1 MRLRARNLLLRYRLI
16 PWALSAAPQLR
27 SKLARV
33 FQGQRKKAGVDA
45 MDDVEKRVIGK
56 VMRRLIPFLIL
67 CYFVAYLD
75 RVNVGFAKLHMNQA
89 LGFSEAAFGLGAG
102 LFFIAYFLF
111 EVPSNLFLERVG
123 ARVWIARIMISWGIV
138 SGAFA
143 FIPQISAATGLS
155 NETVFYTL
163 RLLLGACEAGFFP
176 GIIFYLTLWFPAV
189 YRARVISLF
198 MLAIPISSIIGSPIS
213 GLLLNLRGLGLD
225 GWQWLFILDALPSVI
240 AGIGVLFYLTDF
252 PRQAHWLKADE
263 IAWLENV
270 QATEKRNKEKVEHL
284 SLFQA
289 LTDVRILM
297 CALVYFCLNA
307 ASYGVAFFLPTII
320 KGFGVSDTQTGLLA
334 ALPFIFGAIG
344 MVLLG
349 RHSDR
354 TMERKGHVAVALLM
368 AAIGIGISGLVSSP
382 VLIMALLCFAQ
393 IGVSAVPPMFWPL
406 PASFL
411 TGASAAAGIAAIN
424 SLGNLSGFAGPYAMG
439 YLKDLTG
446 TFTTGLLLLAGCA
459 VVGAAVVMSL
469 RIDVR
474 REQAAGEVA
483 LAH

>member
-1 MRLRARNLLLRYRLI
+1 
-16 PWALSAAPQLR
+16 
-27 SKLARV
+27 
-33 FQGQRKKAGVDA
+33 
-45 MDDVEKRVIGK
+45 MDDVEKRTTGK
-56 VMRRLIPFLIL
+56 VLRRLIPFLIL

-102 LFFIAYFLF
+102 LFFIGYFLF
-111 EVPSNLFLERVG
+111 EVPSNIFLEKVG
-123 ARVWIARIMISWGIV
+123 ARVWIARIMITWGIV
-138 SGAFA
+138 SAAFA
-143 FIPQISAATGLS
+143 FIPSISSATGVS
-155 NETVFYTL
+155 KEGVFYTL

-176 GIIFYLTLWFPAV
+176 GIIFYLTLWFPAA

-213 GLLLNLRGLGLD
+213 GMLLGLTGWGLE
-225 GWQWLFILDALPSVI
+225 GWQWLFILEALPSVLV
-240 AGIGVLFYLTDF
+240 GVGVLVYLTDF
-252 PRQAHWLKADE
+252 PHQARWLQPGE
-263 IAWLENV
+263 VAWLENV
-270 QATEKRNKEKVEHL
+270 LATEKKNKEEVEHL
-284 SLFQA
+284 SLWQS
-289 LTDVRILM
+289 LTDPRIFL

-334 ALPFIFGAIG
+334 ALPFVFGGIG

-354 TMERKGHVAVALLM
+354 TMERKGHVALALLM
-368 AAIGIGISGLVSSP
+368 ATVGIGLSGLVSNP
-382 VLIMALLCFAQ
+382 VIVMALLCFAQ
-393 IGVSAVPPMFWPL
+393 IGVSSVPPMFWPL
-406 PASFL
+406 PASLL

-446 TFTTGLLLLAGCA
+446 TFTAGLLLLSGCA
-459 VVGAAVVMSL
+459 LIGAIIVVML

-474 REQAAGEVA
+474 REQSSSEIAM
-483 LAH
+483 AH

>member
-1 MRLRARNLLLRYRLI
+1 
-16 PWALSAAPQLR
+16 
-27 SKLARV
+27 
-33 FQGQRKKAGVDA
+33 
-45 MDDVEKRVIGK
+45 
-56 VMRRLIPFLIL
+56 
-67 CYFVAYLD
+67 
-75 RVNVGFAKLHMNQA
+75 MNQA
-89 LGFSEAAFGLGAG
+89 LGFSDAAFGLGAG

-111 EVPSNLFLERVG
+111 EVPSNIFLERVG
-123 ARVWIARIMISWGIV
+123 ARLWIARIMISWGIV
-138 SGAFA
+138 SAAFA
-143 FIPQISAATGLS
+143 FIPSIAAATGVS
-155 NETVFYTL
+155 NEGVFYTL
-163 RLLLGACEAGFFP
+163 RLLLGAFEAGFFP

-189 YRARVISLF
+189 YRARVISFF
-198 MLAIPISSIIGSPIS
+198 MLAIPISSIVGAPIS
-213 GLLLNLRGLGLD
+213 GILLNVSGWGLE
-225 GWQWLFILDALPSVI
+225 GWQWLFILEALPSVLV
-240 AGIGVLFYLTDF
+240 GFCVLFYLTDF
-252 PRQAHWLKADE
+252 PRQARWLQKDE

-289 LTDVRILM
+289 LTDSRILL

-320 KGFGVSDTQTGLLA
+320 KNFGVSDTQTGLLA
-334 ALPFIFGAIG
+334 ALPFVFGAIG

-368 AAIGIGISGLVSSP
+368 AAIGIGFSGLISNPIIV
-382 VLIMALLCFAQ
+382 MALLCFAQ
-393 IGVSAVPPMFWPL
+393 IGVSAVPAMFWPL

-424 SLGNLSGFAGPYAMG
+424 SLGNLSGFAGPFAMG

-446 TFTTGLLLLAGCA
+446 NFTVGLLLLAGCA
-459 VVGAAVVMSL
+459 VLGAAVVMSL
-469 RIDVR
+469 RIDAK
-474 REQAAGEVA
+474 REQSLGEVA

>member
-1 MRLRARNLLLRYRLI
+1 LPKVATDQKPEAN
-16 PWALSAAPQLR
+16 
-27 SKLARV
+27 
-33 FQGQRKKAGVDA
+33 A
-45 MDDVEKRVIGK
+45 MEEIEKRVIGK

-111 EVPSNLFLERVG
+111 EVPSNIFLERVG
-123 ARVWIARIMISWGIV
+123 ARLWIARIMISWGIV
-138 SGAFA
+138 SAAFA
-143 FIPQISAATGLS
+143 FIPWIVGATGVS
-155 NETVFYTL
+155 NEGVFYTL

-189 YRARVISLF
+189 YRARVISYF
-198 MLAIPISSIIGSPIS
+198 MLAIPISSIVGSPIS
-213 GLLLNLRGLGLD
+213 GMLLNLSGLGLE
-225 GWQWLFILDALPSVI
+225 GWQWLFIIEALPSVLM
-240 AGIGVLFYLTDF
+240 GLGVLFYLTDF
-252 PRQAHWLKADE
+252 PRQARWLQNDE

-270 QATEKRNKEKVEHL
+270 QATEKRNKERVEHL

-289 LTDVRILM
+289 LTDTRILL

-320 KGFGVSDTQTGLLA
+320 KNFGVSDTQTGLLA
-334 ALPFIFGAIG
+334 ALPFVFGALG

-349 RHSDR
+349 RHSDH
-354 TMERKGHVAVALLM
+354 TMERKGHIAVTLLM
-368 AAIGIGISGLVSSP
+368 AAIGIGLSGLVSSP
-382 VLIMALLCFAQ
+382 IIVMALLCFAQ
-393 IGVSAVPPMFWPL
+393 IGVSSVPAMFWPL

-424 SLGNLSGFAGPYAMG
+424 SLGNLSGFAGPFAMG
-439 YLKDLTG
+439 YLKDLSG
-446 TFTTGLLLLAGCA
+446 DFTVGLLLLAGCA
-459 VVGAAVVMSL
+459 VLGAAVVMSL
-469 RIDVR
+469 RIDAK
-474 REQAAGEVA
+474 REQSSGEVA

>member
-1 MRLRARNLLLRYRLI
+1 
-16 PWALSAAPQLR
+16 
-27 SKLARV
+27 
-33 FQGQRKKAGVDA
+33 
-45 MDDVEKRVIGK
+45 MDDLEKRVIGK

-75 RVNVGFAKLHMNQA
+75 RVNVSFAKLQMNEA

-123 ARVWIARIMISWGIV
+123 ARIWIARIMISWGIV
-138 SGAFA
+138 SAAFA
-143 FIPQISAATGLS
+143 FIPSISKATGAS
-155 NETVFYTL
+155 NEAVFYTL

-189 YRARVISLF
+189 YRARVVSYF
-198 MLAIPISSIIGSPIS
+198 MLAIPISSIVGSPIS
-213 GLLLNLRGLGLD
+213 GMLLNLSGWGLD
-225 GWQWLFILDALPSVI
+225 GWQWLFILEALPSILVGLVVI
-240 AGIGVLFYLTDF
+240 FYLTDF
-252 PRQAHWLKADE
+252 PRQATWLQKDE

-270 QATEKRNKEKVEHL
+270 QATEKSNKEKVEHL
-284 SLFQA
+284 SLLQS
-289 LTDVRILM
+289 LTDIRILL

-334 ALPFIFGAIG
+334 ALPFIFGGIG

-368 AAIGIGISGLVSSP
+368 AAIGIGLSGLVSNP
-382 VLIMALLCFAQ
+382 ILIMALLCFAQ
-393 IGVSAVPPMFWPL
+393 IGVSSVPPMFWPL
-406 PASFL
+406 PASFP
-411 TGASAAAGIAAIN
+411 AA
-424 SLGNLSGFAGPYAMG
+424 
-439 YLKDLTG
+439 
-446 TFTTGLLLLAGCA
+446 
-459 VVGAAVVMSL
+459 
-469 RIDVR
+469 
-474 REQAAGEVA
+474 
-483 LAH
+483 

>member
-1 MRLRARNLLLRYRLI
+1 ME
-16 PWALSAAPQLR
+16 
-27 SKLARV
+27 
-33 FQGQRKKAGVDA
+33 
-45 MDDVEKRVIGK
+45 VEKRAIGK
-56 VMRRLIPFLIL
+56 VMRRLIPFLIV

-89 LGFSEAAFGLGAG
+89 LGLSDAAFGLGAG
-102 LFFIAYFLF
+102 LFFIGYFLF
-111 EVPSNLFLERVG
+111 EVPSNIFLEKVG
-123 ARVWIARIMISWGIV
+123 ARVWIARIMITWGIV
-138 SGAFA
+138 SAAFA
-143 FIPQISAATGLS
+143 FIPWISASTGAPT
-155 NETVFYTL
+155 NGVFYFL

-213 GLLLNLRGLGLD
+213 GLLLGVTGGGLS
-225 GWQWLFILDALPSVI
+225 GWQWLFIMEGLPSVLV
-240 AGIGVLFYLTDF
+240 GIGVLVYLTDF
-252 PRQAHWLKADE
+252 PHQARWLQQDE
-263 IAWLENV
+263 IAWLEGV
-270 QATEKRNKEKVEHL
+270 QATEKRNKEKIEQL
-284 SLFQA
+284 SLP
-289 LTDVRILM
+289 DPRILL
-297 CALVYFCLNA
+297 CALIYFCLNA

-320 KGFGVSDTQTGLLA
+320 KNFGVSDTQTGLLA
-334 ALPFIFGAIG
+334 ALPFVFGAIG

-368 AAIGIGISGLVSSP
+368 ATFGIGLSGLVSSP
-382 VLIMALLCFAQ
+382 VVVMALLCFAQ

-406 PASFL
+406 PASLL

-446 TFTTGLLLLAGCA
+446 NFTAGLLLLAGCSLL
-459 VVGAAVVMSL
+459 GAIVVMLL

-474 REQAAGEVA
+474 REQMSAEVA
-483 LAH
+483 MAH

>member
-1 MRLRARNLLLRYRLI
+1 
-16 PWALSAAPQLR
+16 
-27 SKLARV
+27 
-33 FQGQRKKAGVDA
+33 
-45 MDDVEKRVIGK
+45 MDDLEKRVIGK

-89 LGFSEAAFGLGAG
+89 LGLSEAAFGLGAG
-102 LFFIAYFLF
+102 LFFIGYFLF
-111 EVPSNLFLERVG
+111 EVPSNIFLERVG
-123 ARVWIARIMISWGIV
+123 ARVWIARIMITWGIV
-138 SGAFA
+138 SAAFA
-143 FIPQISAATGLS
+143 FIPQISGATGIS
-155 NETVFYTL
+155 NEGIFYSL

-213 GLLLNLRGLGLD
+213 GVLLGVTGLGLD
-225 GWQWLFILDALPSVI
+225 GWQWLFILEALPSVLV
-240 AGIGVLFYLTDF
+240 GLGVLVYLTDF
-252 PRQAHWLKADE
+252 PRQARWLQSDE

-270 QATEKRNKEKVEHL
+270 QAAEKANKEKVEHL

-289 LTDVRILM
+289 LTDIRILL

-307 ASYGVAFFLPTII
+307 ASYGIAFFLPTII

-334 ALPFIFGAIG
+334 ALPFVFGAIG

-368 AAIGIGISGLVSSP
+368 AAVGIGLSGLVTNP
-382 VLIMALLCFAQ
+382 VIIMALLCFAQ

-424 SLGNLSGFAGPYAMG
+424 SLGNLSGFAGPFAMG
-439 YLKDLTG
+439 YLKDATG
-446 TFTTGLLLLAGCA
+446 SFTAGLLLLAGCS
-459 VVGAAVVMSL
+459 VLGAIVVMIL
-469 RIDVR
+469 RIDAR
-474 REQAAGEVA
+474 REQAAGNVV

>member
-1 MRLRARNLLLRYRLI
+1 MHDLER
-16 PWALSAAPQLR
+16 
-27 SKLARV
+27 
-33 FQGQRKKAGVDA
+33 
-45 MDDVEKRVIGK
+45 RVIGK

-75 RVNVGFAKLHMNQA
+75 RVNVSFAKLHMNQA

-111 EVPSNLFLERVG
+111 EVPSNIFLERVG

-138 SGAFA
+138 SAAFA
-143 FIPQISAATGLS
+143 FITSISGATGAS

-189 YRARVISLF
+189 YRARVISFF
-198 MLAIPISSIIGSPIS
+198 MLAIPISSIVGAPIS
-213 GLLLNLRGLGLD
+213 GLLLNVSGWGLE
-225 GWQWLFILDALPSVI
+225 GWQWLFILEALPSVLVGLI
-240 AGIGVLFYLTDF
+240 VLFYLTDF
-252 PRQAHWLKADE
+252 PRQARWLQEDE
-263 IAWLENV
+263 IA
-270 QATEKRNKEKVEHL
+270 
-284 SLFQA
+284 
-289 LTDVRILM
+289 
-297 CALVYFCLNA
+297 
-307 ASYGVAFFLPTII
+307 
-320 KGFGVSDTQTGLLA
+320 LLA

-368 AAIGIGISGLVSSP
+368 AAIGIALSGLVSNP
-382 VLIMALLCFAQ
+382 INVMALLCFAQ
-393 IGVSAVPPMFWPL
+393 IGVSSVPAMFWPL

-424 SLGNLSGFAGPYAMG
+424 SLGNLSGFAGPFAMG

-446 TFTTGLLLLAGCA
+446 DFTVGLLLLAGCA
-459 VVGAAVVMSL
+459 VIGAAVVVSL
-469 RIDVR
+469 RIDAK
-474 REQAAGEVA
+474 REQSSGEVV